1 MSTER
6 FFRDYFG
13 TVAEKFNDIDSES
26 LEQAATM
33 VRRAQGTGN
42 KVILAGNGGSAAM
55 ASHVRST

>member
-1 MSTER
+1 MSTEH
-6 FFRDYFG
+6 FFHDYFG
-13 TVAEKFNDIDSES
+13 TVTEKLNDIDPEL